1 MSVRVIVGIGNR
13 EVRASMFLALD
24 SIEALRVVGSA
35 TSAAEVITLFR
46 TLHPDVAIV
55 EEGLSD
61 WALPDL
67 LDAIVAP
74 AWSGIV
80 LLVSQDD
87 ATDVV
92 EKYDNVHLILGIEQ
106 IASIIESESV

>member
-24 SIEALRVVGSA
+24 SIEALRIVGSA
-35 TSAAEVITLFR
+35 TSAAEVVTLCR

-55 EEGLSD
+55 EEGLSG

-67 LDAIVAP
+67 LAAIVAP
-74 AWSGIV
+74 AWSGT
-80 LLVSQDD
+80 LLLLSQDD
-87 ATDVV
+87 VTEVV
-92 EKYDNVHLILGIEQ
+92 EEYDNVHLLHGIEQ
-106 IASIIESESV
+106 IASIIESESA